1 MTYTCSHCHTEIPA
15 RGYTCPRCGRI
26 SREKV
31 AAASAK
37 PKGMIVPPPAG
48 AKKKARATPDAAR
61 GQTESASPPPEESR
75 QGRAEKRHAGDEREK
90 SGKTARESREARK
103 AQDDLWAGLSAK
115 AEMPAVPSPLDAAG
129 PSRVAPA
136 RFVESPAPDV
146 AAGATD
152 VLNLR
157 PGVRV
162 EGAQIVES
170 TRHLSPSFDL
180 GAYKLDLSFL
190 AQAAPSA
197 VFAPVTPRD
206 PLAPGDFP
214 GLLRERL
221 SRLRGP
227 VTRAAGPKLRV
238 ALVACTCPGMN
249 RFLADLAGE
258 DPEALLVVR
267 SPGGIAT
274 DRNGALPGLVSA
286 VAAYGCVEIAL
297 LTHDGCLLER
307 LLASDVVKLLAAS
320 GHHREDFPG
329 DPREAACAFDRA
341 EEALAASVGFLERR
355 SEFSGVPVHGL
366 HLQEGGKLKV
376 VVDGSGRFAIRAA
389 ATEGKRA

>member
-1 MTYTCSHCHTEIPA
+1 VTYTCSHCHTEIPA
-15 RGYTCPRCGRI
+15 RGYTCPRCGKI

-31 AAASAK
+31 AEASAK
-37 PKGMIVPPPAG
+37 PKGMIVTPPAG
-48 AKKKARATPDAAR
+48 AKRKAHATPDAAR
-61 GQTESASPPPEESR
+61 GRAESGPPPPEESR
-75 QGRAEKRHAGDEREK
+75 QERAEKRHAEGEREK
-90 SGKTARESREARK
+90 SAKTARESREARK
-103 AQDDLWAGLSAK
+103 AQGDLWADLAARS
-115 AEMPAVPSPLDAAG
+115 EMPAVPSPLDAAG

-136 RFVESPAPDV
+136 RFIDRPAPDV

-157 PGVRV
+157 PGVKV
-162 EGAQIVES
+162 EGARLVES

-206 PLAPGDFP
+206 PLVPGDFP

-221 SRLRGP
+221 GRLRGP

-258 DPEALLVVR
+258 EPEALLVVR
-267 SPGGIAT
+267 SPGGFAT

-286 VAAYGCVEIAL
+286 VAAYGCVEVAL

-307 LLASDVVKLLAAS
+307 LLASDVVRLLAAS
-320 GHHREDFPG
+320 GHHRDDFPG
-329 DPREAACAFDRA
+329 DPRETACAFDRA

-355 SEFSGVPVHGL
+355 TEFAAVPVHGM
-366 HLQEGGKLKV
+366 HLAEGGKLKV
-376 VVDGSGRFAIRAA
+376 VVDGAKRFAIRVAGA
-389 ATEGKRA
+389 EGKRS